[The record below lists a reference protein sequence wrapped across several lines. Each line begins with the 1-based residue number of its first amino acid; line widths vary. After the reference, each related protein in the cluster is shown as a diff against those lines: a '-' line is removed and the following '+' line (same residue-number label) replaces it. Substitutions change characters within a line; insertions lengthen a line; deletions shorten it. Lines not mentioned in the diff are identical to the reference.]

1 MMNKVN
7 GEDRNMISGKIINEK
22 DLQNVNGAE
31 GYEWFKYTFHPG
43 DFVYNEDKT
52 RRYVVIETVNTN
64 DDNAFIKTIT
74 SFDESSNPQTD
85 GIISFTANEL
95 CQMCLKNGGRID
107 ML

>member
-1 MMNKVN
+1 MMSERIV
-7 GEDRNMISGKIINEK
+7 NEK

-31 GYEWFKYTFHPG
+31 GYEWYKYSFHPG
-43 DFVYNEDKT
+43 DFVYNEEKT

-64 DDNAFIKTIT
+64 DDNALIKTIT
-74 SFDESSNPQTD
+74 SFDESGNPQTD

-95 CQMCLKNGGRID
+95 CQMCLRNGGKID

>member
-1 MMNKVN
+1 
-7 GEDRNMISGKIINEK
+7 MISGKIINEK